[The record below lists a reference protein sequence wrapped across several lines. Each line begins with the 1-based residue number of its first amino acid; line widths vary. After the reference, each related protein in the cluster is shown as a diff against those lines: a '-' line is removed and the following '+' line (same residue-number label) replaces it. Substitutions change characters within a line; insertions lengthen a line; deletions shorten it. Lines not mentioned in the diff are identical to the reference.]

1 MKVSTNVRVVVA
13 IKTTTPGLSGYET
26 QFYFFR
32 SRENLLSPDIKDLKA
47 RVSKSL
53 SDLGINPIG
62 MEILSFAPVMGDE
75 IEI

>member
-1 MKVSTNVRVVVA
+1 MKVSTNIRVVVA
-13 IKTTTPGLSGYET
+13 IKTTTPGIAGYET
-26 QFYFFR
+26 QFCFFK

>member
-1 MKVSTNVRVVVA
+1 MKVSTNIRVVVA
-13 IKTTTPGLSGYET
+13 IKTTTPGIAGYET
-26 QFYFFR
+26 QFYFFK